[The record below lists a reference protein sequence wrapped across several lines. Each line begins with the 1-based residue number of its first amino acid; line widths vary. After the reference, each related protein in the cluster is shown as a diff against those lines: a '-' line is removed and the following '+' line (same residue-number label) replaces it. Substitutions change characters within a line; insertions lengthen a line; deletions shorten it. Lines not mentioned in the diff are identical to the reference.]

1 MTANQKETT
10 IWKPADIG
18 VEASQVGAAGR
29 RIELQKIFQP
39 IREGSCEFIVGESLE
54 EAGAN
59 LAMEL
64 RKAKI
69 L

>member
-1 MTANQKETT
+1 MTAKQKETT
-10 IWKPADIG
+10 IWKPTDIG
-18 VEASQVGAAGR
+18 VDASQVGAAGR
-29 RIELQKIFQP
+29 RIELQKLFQP
-39 IREGSCEFIVGESLE
+39 IREGSCEFIAGDSPE

-59 LAMEL
+59 LALEL